1 MGPSSEPIL
10 VAEGVKINY
19 RTTQERRRLLGGAS
33 RAKFTTIEAV
43 RGVSF
48 QLLRGETLGIV
59 GHNGSGKSTLMRGL
73 AGLLPL
79 TAGTAVASS
88 RPALL
93 GINAVLNKDLSGR
106 RNLYRGCF
114 ALAMSRSE
122 IDERLE
128 ELIDFSGLR
137 DFIDM
142 PLDAYS
148 TGMKARLAFTI
159 ATIIEPEILLLD
171 EALSGGDRDFRD
183 RAKARLE
190 EIRAAAGSVILVSHN
205 TSMVRSMCDRAMW
218 MRKGKIVAR
227 GPTDS
232 VIDEYESA
240 VADAP
245 GLATD

>member
-1 MGPSSEPIL
+1 MARRGEPIL

-33 RAKFTTIEAV
+33 RAKFRTIEAV

-48 QLLRGETLGIV
+48 QLLRGETLGVI

-79 TAGTAVASS
+79 AGGTAVAAS

-93 GINAVLNKDLSGR
+93 GVGAALNKDLSGR
-106 RNLYRGCF
+106 RNLYRGCY
-114 ALAMSRSE
+114 ALAMNRSE
-122 IDERLE
+122 IDERLD
-128 ELIDFSGLR
+128 ELIEFSGLR
-137 DFIDM
+137 DFIDL
-142 PLDAYS
+142 PLDSYS
-148 TGMKARLAFTI
+148 TGMRARLGFTI

-183 RAKARLE
+183 RAAARLD

-205 TSMVRSMCDRAMW
+205 TSMIRSMCDRAMW
-218 MRKGKIVAR
+218 MRQGKIISR
-227 GPTDS
+227 GPADK
-232 VIDEYESA
+232 VVDEYESA

-245 GLATD
+245 RLARD